1 MKKNISIVLI
11 GAGKVG
17 TVLSKK
23 LYERGYNFVGIID
36 LDLNKARNLA
46 KKVKAALFSNEIK
59 DIPKEANF
67 IIISVPDSQIKVVS
81 KKISKLPL
89 QFNSLKVCHVS
100 GCLSSDELKPIKN
113 RGSIVFSMHPYQSF
127 PDTKNTKNLDSIYY
141 GIEGE
146 KTLFAKNI
154 VKALGGNYI
163 IIPKSLK
170 SLYHVSGAFASNYLL
185 VLLSVVNNILYHI
198 IGNKKKAKGVF
209 KPILENTLSNYFNT
223 DFKNSITGPIVRGD
237 AITVEKHLKALKK
250 YDKNIY
256 DLYKKFGQIL
266 LEEIEGNL
274 SRKNNYKKI
283 LKLLA

>member
-23 LYERGYNFVGIID
+23 LYEKGYNFVGIID
-36 LDLNKARNLA
+36 LDFNKARNLA
-46 KKVKAALFSNEIK
+46 KKVKASLFSNEIK
-59 DIPKEANF
+59 DIPKEVNF

-89 QFNSLKVCHVS
+89 RFNSLKVCHVS

-113 RGSIVFSMHPYQSF
+113 RGSNVFSMHPYQSF
-127 PDTKNTKNLDSIYY
+127 PNTKNTKNLDSIYY

-185 VLLSVVNNILYHI
+185 VLLSIVQNILNHI
-198 IGNKKKAKGVF
+198 IGDKKKAKSVF
-209 KPILENTLSNYFNT
+209 KPILENTLYNYFKT

-250 YDKNIY
+250 YDKSIY

>member
-89 QFNSLKVCHVS
+89 HFNSLKVCHVS

-127 PDTKNTKNLDSIYY
+127 PDSKNTKNLDSIYY

-146 KTLFAKNI
+146 KTLFAKKI

-163 IIPKSLK
+163 IIPKNLK

-198 IGNKKKAKGVF
+198 IGDKKKAKGVF
-209 KPILENTLSNYFNT
+209 RPILENTLYNYFNT

-266 LEEIEGNL
+266 LKEIEGNL